1 MPSVV
6 RLPGSVQVWS
16 PAKVNLHLEVL
27 GKRTD
32 GYHDLATLIVPIS
45 LHDTLDIQDAPSGG
59 IELECDEPSLPSGP
73 GNLVFRAATLMRDT
87 PAEQIRFGG
96 QLFAGFV
103 VGGVVLG
110 WALYLLP
117 L

>member
-1 MPSVV
+1 
-6 RLPGSVQVWS
+6 L
-16 PAKVNLHLEVL
+16 
-27 GKRTD
+27 
-32 GYHDLATLIVPIS
+32 
-45 LHDTLDIQDAPSGG
+45 
-59 IELECDEPSLPSGP
+59 
-73 GNLVFRAATLMRDT
+73 

-103 VGGVVLG
+103 AGGVVLG